1 MSPIITGKGAVM
13 KSPPTLKD
21 QTLFAASWGIISE
34 TTLMYTPVQ
43 YVNLSMRER
52 ADFVDAWHFSV
63 QGLRRQE
70 SKKVSVLRLSI
81 WSDVNATVAERT
93 ISLK

>member
-1 MSPIITGKGAVM
+1 M
-13 KSPPTLKD
+13 KPPPTPKD

>member
-1 MSPIITGKGAVM
+1 
-13 KSPPTLKD
+13 
-21 QTLFAASWGIISE
+21 
-34 TTLMYTPVQ
+34 MYTPVQ

>member
-1 MSPIITGKGAVM
+1 
-13 KSPPTLKD
+13 
-21 QTLFAASWGIISE
+21 
-34 TTLMYTPVQ
+34 MYTPVQ

-70 SKKVSVLRLSI
+70 SKKVSVLRLRPEDLVRCKRNCGGKNNKPEVIKEIVRPFS
-81 WSDVNATVAERT
+81 AF
-93 ISLK
+93 